1 MKSSGFEVT
10 LPLASMSLTRFWNTV
25 DLAQRKS
32 PLAASKLHMME
43 VLHGTPVRVL
53 RLADAMLRPTANIPL
68 ALGSGATLVVIGI
81 ISKVHSWSALSCGN
95 TWCFQAIFPVFGST
109 AKRVLVPARVALPL
123 TPRWVSEDGPTPLE
137 P

>member
-1 MKSSGFEVT
+1 MI
-10 LPLASMSLTRFWNTV
+10 
-25 DLAQRKS
+25 
-32 PLAASKLHMME
+32 E

-53 RLADAMLRPTANIPL
+53 RLADAALRATAIMPL

-95 TWCFQAIFPVFGST
+95 TWCFQTILPVLGST
-109 AKRVLVPARVALPL
+109 AKRVLVPASVALPF
-123 TPRWVSEDGPTPLE
+123 TPRWVSDDGPTPLE

>member
-1 MKSSGFEVT
+1 MNISGLGVT
-10 LPLASMSLTRFWNTV
+10 LPFVSMSLTRFWKTV

-32 PLAASKLHMME
+32 PLAASKLHRIE

-53 RLADAMLRPTANIPL
+53 RLAVAALRPIAIMPL
-68 ALGSGATLVVIGI
+68 AWGSGATFVVIGI

-95 TWCFQAIFPVFGST
+95 TWCFQTIFPVLGSM
-109 AKRVLVPARVALPL
+109 AKRVLLPARVAVPF
-123 TPRWVSEDGPTPLE
+123 TPRWVSDEGPTPLE